1 VGESGRNPLGH
12 SVMRRYRGL
21 AAAMQ
26 VRATGRKWLML
37 VRYARVLAMAP
48 KGAR

>member
-1 VGESGRNPLGH
+1 
-12 SVMRRYRGL
+12 MRRYRGL
-21 AAAMQ
+21 AAAVQ
-26 VRATGRKWLML
+26 ARVAAQKSLFL